1 MVKKIV
7 AFESDLPT
15 QGWIFPCVGCNIRTS
30 NTVSSGKTE
39 VYVCKTCEKCAK
51 VKHLDDDQAVVK
63 LMLMTRGRYHKI
75 QTNKIVE

>member
-7 AFESDLPT
+7 AFKSDLPMR
-15 QGWIFPCVGCNIRTS
+15 GWIFPCVGCNIRTS

-39 VYVCKTCEKCAK
+39 VYVCETCEKCAE

-75 QTNKIVE
+75 QTKYL